1 MFIANEQAESLNL
14 NKPDL
19 QQGVNNFDY
28 NCSIETGINYRLFF
42 IISIIYCACTYV
54 KKYTCIWQYIQLCKI
69 TEVHFAVR
77 HFLFFIHLGDTCS
90 LSYAIEYV
98 SVKRLPVLV
107 LLNLYLFFLFLI

>member
-54 KKYTCIWQYIQLCKI
+54 KKYTCI
-69 TEVHFAVR
+69 
-77 HFLFFIHLGDTCS
+77 
-90 LSYAIEYV
+90 
-98 SVKRLPVLV
+98 
-107 LLNLYLFFLFLI
+107 